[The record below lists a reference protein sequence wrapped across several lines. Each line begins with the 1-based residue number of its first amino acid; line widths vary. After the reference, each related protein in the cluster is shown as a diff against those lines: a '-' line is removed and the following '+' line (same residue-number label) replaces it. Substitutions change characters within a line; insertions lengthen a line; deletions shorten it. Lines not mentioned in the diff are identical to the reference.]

1 MKAKKKEQ
9 HEQGQPRLEPCQR
22 RNIILA
28 TKVNEEQQMLIK
40 TKAAQCGMTVSDYL
54 LSCACR
60 YQPKARLTPEQA
72 RDIANLRDCR
82 SDITRFFA
90 TFNSLSAEQRK
101 EVVRGPINMLKWFRI
116 LADLGNKLS
125 DFLERVSMPN
135 RIPDSSINPKN
146 ETQI

>member
-1 MKAKKKEQ
+1 MRPTNKKQ
-9 HEQGQPRLEPCQR
+9 NLQGQSKMEPCKR

-28 TKVNEEQQMLIK
+28 TKVNEEQQTLIK
-40 TKAAQCGMTVSDYL
+40 AKAAQCGMTVSDYL

-101 EVVRGPINMLKWFRI
+101 EVVRGPANMLHWFRI
-116 LADLGNKLS
+116 LADIGNKLS
-125 DFLERVSMPN
+125 DFLERVGTPN
-135 RIPDSSINPKN
+135 RIPDPSNNLKN
-146 ETQI
+146 ETEQ

>member
-1 MKAKKKEQ
+1 MKPTNHKQ
-9 HEQGQPRLEPCQR
+9 YQQGKSKMEPCKR

-28 TKVNEEQQMLIK
+28 TKVNEEQQSLIK
-40 TKAAQCGMTVSDYL
+40 AKAEQCGMTVSDYL

-60 YQPKARLTPEQA
+60 YQPKVRLTPEQA

-101 EVVRGPINMLKWFRI
+101 EVVRGPTNMLHWFRI
-116 LADLGNKLS
+116 LADIGNRLS
-125 DFLERVSMPN
+125 DFLERVGTPN
-135 RIPDSSINPKN
+135 RIPASSNNPKN
-146 ETQI
+146 ETER